1 MLTQLAAF
9 VIRFRWW
16 VIGGWA
22 LVFLLSIPFAPRVT
36 SALKHGFGEIDTESR
51 IALRT
56 AAEQIGITESS
67 VTLVFSSDSLDVD
80 DPAYAEAVER
90 AIAPLRQIPEVA
102 RVVTFYTVPGDTFIA
117 DDRRTTYAFVE
128 LDATVNE
135 AVDLVE
141 PIRDGLGDTC
151 LREQDAPCLDVWVT
165 GGIALFA
172 DLSVYSE
179 RDLQRAELI
188 TIPLLAVLLLIVF
201 GSAVAAGLPVAMG
214 LLSVVTTLALV
225 FMVAQV
231 TDMSIFVLNIASFL
245 GLGMAVDYSLLMVSR
260 FREELQ
266 RANRDVR
273 PELADH
279 DVRPDPADQPP
290 VIPAHA
296 GTREAASEAIHHDV
310 RPELVEGRPTEP
322 VSTVASAVT
331 TTMQTSGKAI
341 VFSAGTSV
349 IALSGLLFFDFM
361 MLRSLGVGGMTVILF
376 SMLIALTLLPAL
388 FAVLG
393 HRVDRLSIWRRRT
406 ARGGFWFTLSQWVM
420 RHPIAVIVPTTAFL
434 VLLGLPFLSV
444 NLGSSWA
451 SLPEEAESRQGQD
464 LVNERFGPGELS
476 QVILVETSPV
486 STFSPENIAAN
497 LEFIERME
505 SDPRVVRVDSVF
517 AAVPRVAWEQ
527 IQQAGSGF
535 NPASMTSFGSEDV
548 QAAFNELVSDDLR
561 TQMIRVV
568 PRHSPTSNE
577 TKALVSDIRSNPPRG
592 DMTVRLT
599 GVTADIE
606 NTVDSMYSD
615 FPRVIVYVVIVTYVA
630 LLLLFRSVLLPLKAV
645 TLNALSVLASFGAL
659 VFVFQQGNF
668 EGLLGFTA
676 EGFTEATVPILVFAV
691 VFGLSMDYE
700 VFLLSRVK
708 EEYERTGNNTR
719 AVAIGMERSGRII
732 TSAAAILILVSA
744 GFATGDI
751 LIIKALG
758 LGTAIAVLVDSTI
771 VRALLVPALMRVMSH
786 LNWWAPHWLR
796 ASQPSDP
803 NSRTA

>member
-56 AAEQIGITESS
+56 AAEEIGITESS

-128 LDATVNE
+128 LDATVHE

-188 TIPLLAVLLLIVF
+188 TIPLLAILLLIVF

-279 DVRPDPADQPP
+279 DVRPELVA
-290 VIPAHA
+290 
-296 GTREAASEAIHHDV
+296 HDV

-434 VLLGLPFLSV
+434 VLLGLPFLGV

-464 LVNERFGPGELS
+464 LVNERFGLGELS
-476 QVILVETSPV
+476 QVILVESSPV

-577 TKALVSDIRSNPPRG
+577 TKALVSDIRANPPRG

-732 TSAAAILILVSA
+732 TSAAAILILVAA

-796 ASQPSDP
+796 P
-803 NSRTA
+803 T

>member
-1 MLTQLAAF
+1 MLTRLAAF

-16 VIGGWA
+16 VIVGWVA
-22 LVFLLSIPFAPRVT
+22 VFLVSVPFAPRVT
-36 SALKHGFGEIDTESR
+36 SQLKHGFGDIDTESR
-51 IALRT
+51 AALSI
-56 AAEQIGITESS
+56 AAEELGLSQSS

-80 DPAYAEAVER
+80 DPTYAEEVER
-90 AIAPLRQIPEVA
+90 AIAPLRQIPDVVS
-102 RVVTFYTVPGDTFIA
+102 VVTFYTLAPYPDTGVPGDTFVA

-128 LDATVNE
+128 LDASVDE

-141 PIRDGLGDTC
+141 PIRGGLGET
-151 LREQDAPCLDVWVT
+151 ELDVWVT

-172 DLSVYSE
+172 DLGAYSE

-188 TIPLLAVLLLIVF
+188 TVPLLAILLLIVF
-201 GSAVAAGLPVAMG
+201 GSVVAAGLPVAMG
-214 LLSVVTTLALV
+214 ALSVVTTLALV
-225 FMVAQV
+225 FVVAQA

-266 RANRDVR
+266 RAD
-273 PELADH
+273 E
-279 DVRPDPADQPP
+279 
-290 VIPAHA
+290 
-296 GTREAASEAIHHDV
+296 
-310 RPELVEGRPTEP
+310 
-322 VSTVASAVT
+322 VASAVMVT
-331 TTMQTSGKAI
+331 IQTAGKAI

-361 MLRSLGVGGMTVILF
+361 MLRSLGIGGITVIFF

-388 FAVLG
+388 FTVLG

-406 ARGGFWFTLSQWVM
+406 ARGGFWFVLSQWVM

-434 VLLGLPFLSV
+434 ILLGLPFLNV
-444 NLGSSWA
+444 NLGSPWA
-451 SLPEEAESRQGQD
+451 SILPEEAESRQGQD
-464 LVNERFGPGELS
+464 LITERFGPGELS
-476 QVILVETSPV
+476 QVILVESSPT

-497 LEFIERME
+497 LEFAERMKK
-505 SDPRVVRVDSVF
+505 DPRVLRVDSIFSNVTPYSDTG
-517 AAVPRVAWEQ
+517 AEPHMTWEQ
-527 IQQAGSGF
+527 FQALSNLSGSA
-535 NPASMTSFGSEDV
+535 PAVSEDAV
-548 QAAFNELVSDDLR
+548 VAFNGLVSDDLR
-561 TQMIRVV
+561 TQMVRVV
-568 PRHSPTSNE
+568 PRHSPTADE
-577 TKALVSDIRSNPPRG
+577 TKALVSDIRSNPPGG
-592 DMTVRLT
+592 DMTVLVT
-599 GVTADIE
+599 GVTADQE
-606 NTVDSMYSD
+606 DSVSSMYSD

-630 LLLLFRSVLLPLKAV
+630 LLLLFRSVVLPLKAV
-645 TLNALSVLASFGAL
+645 VLNALSILASFGAL

-676 EGFTEATVPILVFAV
+676 EGTTEATVPILVFAV

-708 EEYERTGNNTR
+708 EEYDRTGDNTR
-719 AVAIGMERSGRII
+719 AVAVGMERSGRII

-771 VRALLVPALMRVMSH
+771 VRALLVPALMRVMSR
-786 LNWWAPHWLR
+786 LNWWAPRWIR
-796 ASQPSDP
+796 PSQGV
-803 NSRTA
+803 

>member
-1 MLTQLAAF
+1 MLTRLAAF

-16 VIGGWA
+16 IIGGWTV
-22 LVFLLSIPFAPRVT
+22 VFLLSIPFAPRVT

-56 AAEQIGITESS
+56 AAEEIGITESS
-67 VTLVFSSDSLDVD
+67 LTLVFSSDSLDVD
-80 DPAYAEAVER
+80 DPAYADAMER
-90 AIAPLRQIPEVA
+90 AIAPLRQMPQVV
-102 RVVTFYTVPGDTFIA
+102 RVVTFYTIPGDTFIA

-128 LDATVNE
+128 VDATVNE

-141 PIRDGLGDTC
+141 PIRDRLGDT
-151 LREQDAPCLDVWVT
+151 ELDVWVT

-201 GSAVAAGLPVAMG
+201 GSAVAAGLPAAMG
-214 LLSVVTTLALV
+214 VLSVVTTLALV
-225 FMVAQV
+225 FAVAQV

-266 RANRDVR
+266 RAD
-273 PELADH
+273 
-279 DVRPDPADQPP
+279 
-290 VIPAHA
+290 
-296 GTREAASEAIHHDV
+296 S
-310 RPELVEGRPTEP
+310 
-322 VSTVASAVT
+322 VASAVT

-393 HRVDRLSIWRRRT
+393 RRVDRLSIWRRRT
-406 ARGGFWFTLSQWVM
+406 ARGGFWFNLSQWVM
-420 RHPIAVIVPTTAFL
+420 RHPIAVIIPTTAFL
-434 VLLGLPFLSV
+434 ILLGLPFLNV

-451 SLPEEAESRQGQD
+451 SLPEEAESKQGHD

-486 STFSPENIAAN
+486 STFSAENIAAN

-505 SDPRVVRVDSVF
+505 NDPRVVRVDSVF
-517 AAVPRVAWEQ
+517 TAMGDLPLP
-527 IQQAGSGF
+527 ITPLSD
-535 NPASMTSFGSEDV
+535 SLTSPDV
-548 QAAFNELVSDDLR
+548 LAAFRELVSDDLR

-568 PRHSPTSNE
+568 PRHSPTAAE
-577 TKALVSDIRSNPPRG
+577 TKALVSDIRSNPPGG

-676 EGFTEATVPILVFAV
+676 EGYPEATVPILVFAV

-719 AVAIGMERSGRII
+719 AVAVGMERSGRII

-771 VRALLVPALMRVMSH
+771 VRALLVPALMRVMSR
-786 LNWWAPHWLR
+786 LNWWAPRWLR
-796 ASQPSDP
+796 ASQPTP
-803 NSRTA
+803 GQPM